1 MFKLLKVGNKKL
13 GNHKTEK
20 KVDEKKKMDNIMR
33 NLSLRS
39 LKDKIW
45 KITTTTKRRISKKIK
60 IVTLMRT
67 MKLKKYI
74 NMKEVNN
81 G

>member
-1 MFKLLKVGNKKL
+1 MFKLLKVGNKEL

-20 KVDEKKKMDNIMR
+20 NVDEKKMDNLMR
-33 NLSLRS
+33 NLGLRS
-39 LKDKIW
+39 LQDKSW